1 MMFVV
6 MAEPLRIDERIEIP
20 AGELAVRTSRSG
32 GPGGQHAN
40 VTASRVEISF
50 DIAGSPS
57 LPEWARARLLERL
70 GPRATAVAEDE
81 RSQLRNRQIAR
92 ERLAERLRAALQ
104 RPPSRRPT
112 RPSRRAREQRL
123 QEKQRAGE
131 RKRRRR
137 APEEE

>member
-1 MMFVV
+1 
-6 MAEPLRIDERIEIP
+6 MAEPLRIDDRIEIP
-20 AGELAVRTSRSG
+20 AAELVVRTSRAG

-50 DIAGSPS
+50 DIDGSPS

-70 GPRATAVAEDE
+70 GPRVTAVAEDE

-92 ERLAERLRAALQ
+92 ERLAQRLRAALQ
-104 RPPSRRPT
+104 RPRPRRPT
-112 RPSRRAREQRL
+112 RPSPQARARRL

-131 RKRRRR
+131 RKRQRRK
-137 APEEE
+137 PEED